1 MCVDSEDTEEC
12 NNIDKFE
19 IVWLVERSRED
30 LLQDQHYSDQILS
43 LKEYCLRFF
52 EDEIECWEYLRKL
65 PTHTKVILLIQEQF
79 ADDAIPAFH
88 SLCPIKF
95 IFIVHPI
102 ASNIDHRND
111 LSQYVKVSLLD

>member
-1 MCVDSEDTEEC
+1 MD
-12 NNIDKFE
+12 NFE
-19 IVWLVERSRED
+19 IVWLAERSRQD
-30 LLQDQHYSDQILS
+30 LLQDQHHSDQILS

-111 LSQYVKVSLLD
+111 LSKYVKVSLLD